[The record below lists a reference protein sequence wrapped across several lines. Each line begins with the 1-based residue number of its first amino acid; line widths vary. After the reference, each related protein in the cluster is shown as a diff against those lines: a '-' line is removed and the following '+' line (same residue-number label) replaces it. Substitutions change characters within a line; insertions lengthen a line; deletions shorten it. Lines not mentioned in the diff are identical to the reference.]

1 VTEAE
6 RQAKDALY
14 RKGWVEASAEEAAR
28 DLSSDGLLC
37 TKAERE
43 LVEAAVANSPQWGSW
58 SSDSWDKVFCANAAV
73 RAEREPKERS
83 LEERALEACK
93 KLASQALFQS
103 TRGYNDCLS
112 VGREGLEKVKSP

>member
-73 RAEREPKERS
+73 RAER